1 MKIGIDISMLV
12 YRGSGVATYT
22 FNLVKH
28 LLLIDKKN
36 HYFLFYS
43 SFRRP
48 KGFTYLNDL
57 RELGGHII
65 NYPFSPRIL
74 KIWWNKWNI
83 IPVELFTGKVD
94 IFHSSDFLRPPL
106 LKGTCGITTIH
117 DLTWKK
123 YPQFHTEDI
132 IKAHARKLDLTIKN
146 NDVIIVDALKTK
158 EDLYHY
164 YPGIKND
171 IYIVPLGVDE
181 KYFIKHDKSSIDK
194 VISKYKIKSPYI
206 LYVGAIEP
214 RKNIPTLVEAYN
226 EILKKYPEFNLVLA
240 GRAGWKNE
248 EVFSLVKK
256 LNIEEK
262 VITTGYVDDD
272 DLPYIYQGAKVFVYP
287 SLYEGFG
294 LPPLE
299 SIASGTPTI
308 AYNSPSLSSKFTA
321 SITTDD
327 LIKEI
332 QKVIDGRI
340 DNKIEVPTWLDT
352 SKKTLS
358 VYQTISSKLT

>member
-22 FNLVKH
+22 YNLAKH
-28 LLLIDKKN
+28 LLQIDKDN
-36 HYFLFYS
+36 RYFLFYS

-48 KGFTYLNDL
+48 KGFTYLEEL
-57 RELGGHII
+57 KALGG
-65 NYPFSPRIL
+65 NVVDYPFPPKVL
-74 KIWWNKWNI
+74 KLWWNKWNI

-106 LKGTCGITTIH
+106 LKGTRGVTTIH

-123 YPQFHTEDI
+123 YPQFHIQDI
-132 IKAHARKLDLTIKN
+132 VDAHSKKLEITIKN
-146 NDVIIVDALKTK
+146 NDVIIVDAQKTK
-158 EDLYHY
+158 DDLLMY
-164 YPGIKND
+164 YPDILNK
-171 IYIVPLGVDE
+171 IYIVPLGVDK
-181 KYFIKHDKSSIDK
+181 KYFVKHSANSINK
-194 VISKYKIKSPYI
+194 ISSKYNIKFPYI

-214 RKNIPTLVEAYN
+214 RKNIPTLIEAFN
-226 EILKKYPEFNLVLA
+226 EIKNEFPDIHLVLA

-248 EVFSLVKK
+248 EVFSLIKK
-256 LNIEEK
+256 LNIEDK
-262 VITTGYVDDD
+262 VIKTGYVEDN

-308 AYNSPSLSSKFTA
+308 AYNSPSLNNKFVDSISFKELSEKIMDTMKNSNINETKIPSWKDTA
-321 SITTDD
+321 Y
-327 LIKEI
+327 
-332 QKVIDGRI
+332 
-340 DNKIEVPTWLDT
+340 
-352 SKKTLS
+352 KTLE
-358 VYQTISSKLT
+358 VYQSIMA